1 MIKTK
6 KGELHIKA
14 SDGAEVITD
23 MAIIVRGCRDY
34 LVNVCEAKVEEAN
47 AIVSTMVAAMLAE
60 DVSDGF
66 TVKEGK

>member
-6 KGELHIKA
+6 RGSLHIKA
-14 SDGAEVITD
+14 SDSAEVITD
-23 MAIIVRGCRDY
+23 MAIVVRGCRDY

-47 AIVSTMVAAMLAE
+47 AIVSTMVANMLAE
-60 DVSDGF
+60 EVSDGF

>member
-6 KGELHIKA
+6 RGELHIKA
-14 SDGAEVITD
+14 SDVAEVIAD
-23 MAIIVRGCRDY
+23 MSIVVRGCRDY

-47 AIVSTMVAAMLAE
+47 AIVSTMVANMLAE